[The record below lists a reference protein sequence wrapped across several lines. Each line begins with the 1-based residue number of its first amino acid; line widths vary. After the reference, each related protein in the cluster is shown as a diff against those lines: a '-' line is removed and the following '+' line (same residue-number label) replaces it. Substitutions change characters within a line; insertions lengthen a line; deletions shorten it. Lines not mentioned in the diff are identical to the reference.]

1 MWLSSSI
8 LYLFLLLGCISASQ
22 TSLFA
27 PRGRAK
33 PKDVLLRTIASTTGT
48 TKDDGPPLKP
58 FPQTLKDDGPIKL
71 FTQTIKDARRHLAAA
86 GIARCISIFAMYPV
100 DTIKVRNDIIPKF
113 SKCDGILLARTNAG
127 GACRENE
134 GIYRYLVSPMRNL
147 HLISSLFLLF
157 VCSNIATLR
166 SVKLDSNADGT
177 SESLTDRWNL
187 QWRIGIVGGTS
198 PLRVSYVTLRVLGTA
213 LCRLLSSPIPL
224 YIYIMIVYTSHSHY
238 CLLFVPRRHSVLT
251 FGSYEMYKRTLMNKF
266 PNVKPIFVYAAAAI
280 MGDLTGSGWLCP
292 SEVVK
297 QKMQAGMFK
306 TTGEAVSSI
315 WKQKGLVGLYE
326 GYFGGIARD
335 VPFRVAQ
342 LTTYE
347 LTKNLYLRIKT
358 RRFIAADEQKKQSS
372 KQGKQTKNEQP
383 DVQLTAVETAI
394 CGGVAGSFSAAIT
407 APLDRFKTLLMTDS
421 AAYGGNVAS
430 CAAQLWKKEGIRGFT
445 TGVVPR
451 VVYIAPSVVIFFI
464 AYEQV
469 QQRLQHWQ

>member
-1 MWLSSSI
+1 MQMEQ
-8 LYLFLLLGCISASQ
+8 AN
-22 TSLFA
+22 
-27 PRGRAK
+27 P
-33 PKDVLLRTIASTTGT
+33 LR
-48 TKDDGPPLKP
+48 L
-58 FPQTLKDDGPIKL
+58 
-71 FTQTIKDARRHLAAA
+71 A
-86 GIARCISIFAMYPV
+86 GIYNGVSG
-100 DTIKVRNDIIPKF
+100 
-113 SKCDGILLARTNAG
+113 S
-127 GACRENE
+127 
-134 GIYRYLVSPMRNL
+134 LVGQVPY
-147 HLISSLFLLF
+147 
-157 VCSNIATLR
+157 
-166 SVKLDSNADGT
+166 G
-177 SESLTDRWNL
+177 
-187 QWRIGIVGGTS
+187 
-198 PLRVSYVTLRVLGTA
+198 YVTLHCITLRCMYLVQLRVEDYHLPYHFT
-213 LCRLLSSPIPL
+213 LCIGSL
-224 YIYIMIVYTSHSHY
+224 SHSHY
-238 CLLFVPRRHSVLT
+238 CLLFVPQRQSVLT

-358 RRFIAADEQKKQSS
+358 RRYIAAEQQKQQSS
-372 KQGKQTKNEQP
+372 NRGKQTKGEQP
-383 DVQLTAVETAI
+383 NVQLTAIETAI